1 MSFEIKFSFEIST
14 LSRVFVQW
22 YKIVY
27 KSKLFQV
34 PHMKYANNAANRV
47 WARLNSQSQIFFIY
61 VTKIL
66 VEF

>member
-47 WARLNSQSQIFFIY
+47 WARLNSQSQIFLFTLQKY
-61 VTKIL
+61 
-66 VEF
+66 